1 MTDDEY
7 RNLVQQLNVKQKEFF
22 YHVLNWMKTKTYP
35 LYHFLSGGAGVGKSV
50 LLKALNQALVK
61 HFSHKAGENPDNV
74 HVLICAPTGK
84 AAFNVGGCT
93 VHSAFHIPTDQGF
106 HFKPHDMQ
114 QLSNLQSKFKCLKI
128 LFIDEISMVGKN
140 MFNSINLRLQEI
152 LDCTKPFGGVSV
164 ISFGDLYQLKPVF
177 DQWIFAS
184 NNSSTESIASLGTNL
199 WTDHFLL
206 YELDQ
211 IMRQKDDL
219 RFDYAI
225 PFFTPSKK
233 STHSSIK
240 GWQALKK

>member
-1 MTDDEY
+1 M
-7 RNLVQQLNVKQKEFF
+7 
-22 YHVLNWMKTKTYP
+22 
-35 LYHFLSGGAGVGKSV
+35 

-93 VHSAFHIPTDQGF
+93 VHSTFHIPADQGF
-106 HFKPHDMQ
+106 HFKPLDMQ

-164 ISFGDLYQLKPVF
+164 ISFG
-177 DQWIFAS
+177 I
-184 NNSSTESIASLGTNL
+184 SLNQYLISG
-199 WTDHFLL
+199 FLL
-206 YELDQ
+206 L
-211 IMRQKDDL
+211 ITVL
-219 RFDYAI
+219 
-225 PFFTPSKK
+225 
-233 STHSSIK
+233 
-240 GWQALKK
+240 LKVLHL